1 MNTALDFSRL
11 KNLSVTMK
19 HVNGI
24 EGGAKIKEVINHRE
38 GKKNGVEDA
47 QRRKDK
53 RKIFNELVEVE
64 ERLAIMTEPPLD
76 ESRKYQTGIDEKIIS
91 TFEARADY
99 LRVTLKALKSEEFQ
113 GVYID

>member
-1 MNTALDFSRL
+1 MNTTLDFSRL
-11 KNLSVTMK
+11 NNLSVPAK
-19 HVNGI
+19 HVDGA

-38 GKKNGVEDA
+38 GEKNGVEDA
-47 QRRKDK
+47 QRGKEQ

-91 TFEARADY
+91 TFETRAGYLRTILLCSARAFY
-99 LRVTLKALKSEEFQ
+99 
-113 GVYID
+113 